1 MHIHQ
6 SQFVNTLWKLY
17 VYTFWHSICIHLSR
31 HIHTFVVSNS
41 MEPLIPQHENELA
54 KWNHFATLRIGYG
67 LCYNH
72 HLHRKL
78 TFSFPNLIRT
88 WKPLAATAPVV
99 LWTTSGR
106 LNGSGGEDVKTS
118 GEFNQLVGPFRQ
130 ASPNKIP
137 SKQWPTG
144 GLVVIH
150 WPETCDIAFH
160 LKEGTATIHQKEIK
174 KELCRLSSL

>member
-1 MHIHQ
+1 MFTHFDIA
-6 SQFVNTLWKLY
+6 Y
-17 VYTFWHSICIHLSR
+17 VYIYQG

-54 KWNHFATLRIGYG
+54 KRNHFATLRIGYG

-137 SKQWPTG
+137 SKQ
-144 GLVVIH
+144 
-150 WPETCDIAFH
+150 
-160 LKEGTATIHQKEIK
+160 
-174 KELCRLSSL
+174 